1 MHAARSRIAMTGALL
16 LALLGGGCESGTDGQ
31 AGPDPRLA
39 QSRQAV
45 AGFASELKQ
54 RLTKAMQADGPAAA
68 VSVCAREAP
77 AIALRVSDE
86 LGAAVSRT
94 ALRYRN
100 PDNAPVPWQV
110 NLMNDFG
117 ARLDAGEDGASME
130 YFATT
135 PGGGARYMKP
145 IVTAPLCLACH
156 GELQP
161 GPLADAIA
169 RYYPADEAT
178 GFSAGELRGAFVVE
192 WLAR

>member
-1 MHAARSRIAMTGALL
+1 MHTARSRFAVTGALL
-16 LALLGGGCESGTDGQ
+16 ALIGAGCESATDGQ
-31 AGPDPRLA
+31 SGPDQRLA

-45 AGFASELKQ
+45 AGFAGELKQ
-54 RLTKAMQADGPAAA
+54 RLTQAMQADGPASA

-86 LGAAVSRT
+86 SGAAVSRT

-100 PDNAPVPWQV
+100 PDNAPVPWQAE
-110 NLMNDFG
+110 LMQDFA
-117 ARLDAGEDGASME
+117 ARLAAGEDGAVME
-130 YFATT
+130 HFATT
-135 PGGGARYMKP
+135 PEGGARYIKP

-156 GELQP
+156 GELEP

-178 GFSAGELRGAFVVE
+178 GFEAGELRGAFVVE
-192 WLAR
+192 WPPR

>member
-1 MHAARSRIAMTGALL
+1 MASF
-16 LALLGGGCESGTDGQ
+16 
-31 AGPDPRLA
+31 AG
-39 QSRQAV
+39 
-45 AGFASELKQ
+45 ELKE
-54 RLTKAMQADGPAAA
+54 RLVQAMQADGPAAA

-100 PDNAPVPWQV
+100 PDNAPVPWQAD
-110 NLMNDFG
+110 LMNDFA
-117 ARLDAGEDGASME
+117 ARMKAGEDGAAME
-130 YFATT
+130 HFATM
-135 PGGGARYMKP
+135 PDGGARYVKP
-145 IVTAPLCLACH
+145 IVTAPVCLACH

-178 GFSAGELRGAFVVE
+178 GFVAGELRGVFVVE
-192 WLAR
+192 WPAR